1 MLCMMMHQQGRGYRV
16 SSVLNLDQLKCVTKE
31 PRVPLSPFPVFF
43 FFFRRGAFD
52 RIDVGSG
59 AGTLDS
65 TAAVFVFISVVVFGL
80 LSLLFFDP
88 AAFCLAIA
96 LRFLCSF
103 DLPSAL
109 AFF

>member
-1 MLCMMMHQQGRGYRV
+1 MMMHQQGRVPGIFGLESLR
-16 SSVLNLDQLKCVTKE
+16 LKLLTKE

-65 TAAVFVFISVVVFGL
+65 TAAVFGFIFVVVFGL
-80 LSLLFFDP
+80 LSLLLFFDP

-109 AFF
+109 VFF